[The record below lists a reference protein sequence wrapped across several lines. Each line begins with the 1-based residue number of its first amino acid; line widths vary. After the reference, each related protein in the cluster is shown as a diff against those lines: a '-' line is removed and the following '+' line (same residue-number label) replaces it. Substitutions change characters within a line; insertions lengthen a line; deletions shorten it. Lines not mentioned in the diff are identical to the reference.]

1 MLLSHVFFRTKIGI
15 SVGKIKRAL
24 ISVSNKAGILELA
37 QELQE
42 RNVEIVSTGGSASM
56 LRDAGFNVKEVSELT
71 GFPEMMDGRL
81 KTLHPSVHGGL
92 LAVRDEK
99 SHLEAMEA
107 HKIKEID
114 LLIVNL
120 YPFAETVKSGADY
133 THCIENIDIGG
144 PAMIRAAA
152 KNFNYVTTVVDSQD
166 YGDLIDELNVNNGC
180 TSYAFRQKLSQN
192 AFSLTANYDSMVS
205 TWMLEQAGHIQP
217 RRLSFSAALSQNLRY
232 GENPHQS
239 ASFYVDESINS
250 GIGAAYQIQ
259 GKELSYNNIND
270 ADAALELV
278 NEFTESDG
286 AAAVII
292 KHANPCGVGVA
303 NNLVEAYKAA
313 LHCDTTSAFGGIVAV
328 NQIIDEES
336 AREITKV
343 FTEVVIAPGIT
354 EGGRKVFSSKSNLRL
369 LTAEKS
375 TNLACQSKVIR
386 HVSGGYLV
394 QDKDRKPLSQNSLRV
409 VTKRNPT
416 DSEFQDMLFAWKVA
430 KHVKSNAIVY
440 AKDLC
445 TVGIGAGQMSR
456 VDSCM
461 IAAKKAEDMAKAQGL
476 DELPTQG
483 SALASDAF
491 FPFADGLEAAIEAG
505 ASSII
510 QPGGSIRDNEVI
522 NAANEAGL
530 AMNFTGMRHFK
541 H

>member
-1 MLLSHVFFRTKIGI
+1 MCSFEQKQVFPLEKLI
-15 SVGKIKRAL
+15 KIKRAL

-114 LLIVNL
+114 LLIVSL

-133 THCIENIDIGG
+133 NHCIENIDIGG

-152 KNFNYVTTVVDSQD
+152 KNFKYVTTVVDSQD

-180 TSYAFRQKLSQN
+180 TSYTFRQKLSQN
-192 AFSLTANYDSMVS
+192 AFSLTANYDAMVS

-354 EGGRKVFSSKSNLRL
+354 DGGRKVFSSKSNLRL
-369 LTAEKS
+369 LTVEKS

-409 VTKRNPT
+409 VTNRNPT

-530 AMNFTGMRHFK
+530 AMIFTGMRHFK

>member
-1 MLLSHVFFRTKIGI
+1 MCSFEQKQVFPLEKLI
-15 SVGKIKRAL
+15 KIKRAL

-81 KTLHPSVHGGL
+81 KTLHPTVHGGL

-133 THCIENIDIGG
+133 NHCIENIDIGG

-180 TSYAFRQKLSQN
+180 TSYTFRQKLSQN
-192 AFSLTANYDSMVS
+192 AFSLTANYDAMVS

-354 EGGRKVFSSKSNLRL
+354 DGGRKVFSSKSNLRL
-369 LTAEKS
+369 LTVEKS

-530 AMNFTGMRHFK
+530 AMIFTGMRHFK

>member
-1 MLLSHVFFRTKIGI
+1 MCSFEQKQVFPLEKLI
-15 SVGKIKRAL
+15 KIKRAL

-81 KTLHPSVHGGL
+81 KTLHPTVHGGL

-133 THCIENIDIGG
+133 NHCIENIDIGG

-152 KNFNYVTTVVDSQD
+152 KNFKYVTTVVDSQD

-180 TSYAFRQKLSQN
+180 TSYTFRQKLSQN
-192 AFSLTANYDSMVS
+192 AFSLTANYDAMVS

-239 ASFYVDESINS
+239 ASFYVDESINT

-354 EGGRKVFSSKSNLRL
+354 DGGRKVFSSKSNLRL
-369 LTAEKS
+369 LTVEKS

-530 AMNFTGMRHFK
+530 AMIFTGMRHFK

>member
-1 MLLSHVFFRTKIGI
+1 MCSFEQKQVFPLEKLI
-15 SVGKIKRAL
+15 KIKRAL

-81 KTLHPSVHGGL
+81 KTLHPTVHGGL

-114 LLIVNL
+114 LLIVSL
-120 YPFAETVKSGADY
+120 YPFAESVKSGADY
-133 THCIENIDIGG
+133 NHCIENIDIGG

-152 KNFNYVTTVVDSQD
+152 KNFKYVTTVVDSQD

-180 TSYAFRQKLSQN
+180 TSYTFRQKLSQN
-192 AFSLTANYDSMVS
+192 AFSLTANYDAMVS
-205 TWMLEQAGHIQP
+205 TWMLEQARHIQP

-239 ASFYVDESINS
+239 ASFYVDESINT

-354 EGGRKVFSSKSNLRL
+354 DGGRKVFSSKSNLRL
-369 LTAEKS
+369 LTVEKS

-409 VTKRNPT
+409 VTNRNPT

-530 AMNFTGMRHFK
+530 AMIFTGMRHFK

>member
-1 MLLSHVFFRTKIGI
+1 MCSFEQKQVFPLEKLI
-15 SVGKIKRAL
+15 KIKRAL

-81 KTLHPSVHGGL
+81 KTLHPTVHGGL

-133 THCIENIDIGG
+133 NHCIENIDIGG

-152 KNFNYVTTVVDSQD
+152 KNFKYVTTVVDSQD

-180 TSYAFRQKLSQN
+180 TSYTFRQKLSQN
-192 AFSLTANYDSMVS
+192 AFSLTANYDAMVS

-239 ASFYVDESINS
+239 ASFYVDESINT

-354 EGGRKVFSSKSNLRL
+354 DGGRKVFSSKSNLRL
-369 LTAEKS
+369 LTVEKS
-375 TNLACQSKVIR
+375 TNLARQSKVIR

-409 VTKRNPT
+409 VTNRNPT

-476 DELPTQG
+476 DEIPTQG

-530 AMNFTGMRHFK
+530 AMIFTGMRHFK

>member
-1 MLLSHVFFRTKIGI
+1 MCSFEQKQVFPLEKLI
-15 SVGKIKRAL
+15 KIKRAL

-81 KTLHPSVHGGL
+81 KTLHPTVHGGL

-114 LLIVNL
+114 LLIWNL

-133 THCIENIDIGG
+133 NHCIENIDIGG

-152 KNFNYVTTVVDSQD
+152 KNFKYVTTVVDSQD

-180 TSYAFRQKLSQN
+180 TSYTFRQKLSQN
-192 AFSLTANYDSMVS
+192 AFSLTANYDAMVS

-354 EGGRKVFSSKSNLRL
+354 DGGRKVFSSKSNLRL
-369 LTAEKS
+369 LTVEKS

-409 VTKRNPT
+409 VTNRNPT

-530 AMNFTGMRHFK
+530 AMIFTGMRHFK

>member
-1 MLLSHVFFRTKIGI
+1 MCSFEQKQVFPLEKLI
-15 SVGKIKRAL
+15 KIKRAL

-114 LLIVNL
+114 LLIVSL

-152 KNFNYVTTVVDSQD
+152 KNFKYVTTVVDSQD

-180 TSYAFRQKLSQN
+180 TSYTFRQKLSQN
-192 AFSLTANYDSMVS
+192 AFSLTANYDAMVS

-354 EGGRKVFSSKSNLRL
+354 DGGRKVFSSKSNLRL
-369 LTAEKS
+369 LTVEKS

-409 VTKRNPT
+409 VTNRNPT

-530 AMNFTGMRHFK
+530 AMIFTGMRHFK

>member
-1 MLLSHVFFRTKIGI
+1 MCSFEQKQVFPLEKLI
-15 SVGKIKRAL
+15 KIKRAL
-24 ISVSNKAGILELA
+24 ISVSNKAGILKLA
-37 QELQE
+37 QELKE

-133 THCIENIDIGG
+133 NHCIENIDIGG

-152 KNFNYVTTVVDSQD
+152 KNFKYVTTVVDSQD

-180 TSYAFRQKLSQN
+180 TSYTFRQKLSQN
-192 AFSLTANYDSMVS
+192 AFSLTANYDAMVS

-354 EGGRKVFSSKSNLRL
+354 DGGRKVFSSKSNLRL
-369 LTAEKS
+369 LTVEKS

-409 VTKRNPT
+409 VTNRNPT

-530 AMNFTGMRHFK
+530 AMIFTGMRHFK

>member
-1 MLLSHVFFRTKIGI
+1 MCSFEQKQVFPLEKLI
-15 SVGKIKRAL
+15 KIKRAL

-152 KNFNYVTTVVDSQD
+152 KNFKYVTTVVDSQD

-180 TSYAFRQKLSQN
+180 TSYTFRQKLSQN
-192 AFSLTANYDSMVS
+192 AFSLTANYDAMVS

-239 ASFYVDESINS
+239 ASFYVDESINT

-354 EGGRKVFSSKSNLRL
+354 DGGRKVFSSKSNLRL
-369 LTAEKS
+369 LTVEKS

-409 VTKRNPT
+409 VTNRNPT

-522 NAANEAGL
+522 NAANQAGL
-530 AMNFTGMRHFK
+530 AMIFTGMRHFK

>member
-1 MLLSHVFFRTKIGI
+1 MCSFEQKQVFPLEKLI
-15 SVGKIKRAL
+15 KIKRAL

-133 THCIENIDIGG
+133 NHCIENIDIGG

-152 KNFNYVTTVVDSQD
+152 KNFKYVTTVVDSQD

-180 TSYAFRQKLSQN
+180 TSYTFRQKLSQN
-192 AFSLTANYDSMVS
+192 AFSLTANYDAMVS

-354 EGGRKVFSSKSNLRL
+354 DGGRKVFSSKSNLRL
-369 LTAEKS
+369 LTVEKS
-375 TNLACQSKVIR
+375 TNLGCQSKVIR

-394 QDKDRKPLSQNSLRV
+394 QDKDRKPLSQDSLRV
-409 VTKRNPT
+409 VTNRNPT

-510 QPGGSIRDNEVI
+510 QPGGSIKDNEVI

-530 AMNFTGMRHFK
+530 AMIFTGMRHFK

>member
-1 MLLSHVFFRTKIGI
+1 MCSFEQKQVFPLEKLI
-15 SVGKIKRAL
+15 KIKRAL

-81 KTLHPSVHGGL
+81 KTLHPTVHGGL

-114 LLIVNL
+114 LLIVSL

-133 THCIENIDIGG
+133 NHCIENIDIGG

-152 KNFNYVTTVVDSQD
+152 KNFKYVTTVVDSQD

-180 TSYAFRQKLSQN
+180 TSYTFRQKLSQN
-192 AFSLTANYDSMVS
+192 AFSLTANYDAMVS

-239 ASFYVDESINS
+239 ASFYVDESINT

-354 EGGRKVFSSKSNLRL
+354 DGGRKVFSSKSNLRL
-369 LTAEKS
+369 LTVEKS

-409 VTKRNPT
+409 VTNRNPT

-510 QPGGSIRDNEVI
+510 QPGGSIKDNEVI
-522 NAANEAGL
+522 DAANEAGL
-530 AMNFTGMRHFK
+530 AMIFTGMRHFK

>member
-1 MLLSHVFFRTKIGI
+1 MCSFEQKQVFPLEKLI
-15 SVGKIKRAL
+15 KIKRAL

-133 THCIENIDIGG
+133 NHCIENIDIGG

-152 KNFNYVTTVVDSQD
+152 KNFKYVTTVVDSQD

-180 TSYAFRQKLSQN
+180 TSYTFRQKLSQN
-192 AFSLTANYDSMVS
+192 AFSLTANYDAMVS

-239 ASFYVDESINS
+239 ASFYVDESINT

-354 EGGRKVFSSKSNLRL
+354 DGGRKVFSSKSNLRL
-369 LTAEKS
+369 LTVEKS

-409 VTKRNPT
+409 VTNRNPT

-530 AMNFTGMRHFK
+530 AMIFTGMRHFK

>member
-1 MLLSHVFFRTKIGI
+1 MCSFEQKQVFPLEKLI
-15 SVGKIKRAL
+15 KIKRAL

-152 KNFNYVTTVVDSQD
+152 KNFKYVTTVVDSQD

-180 TSYAFRQKLSQN
+180 TSYTFRQKLSQN

-239 ASFYVDESINS
+239 ASFYVDESINT

-354 EGGRKVFSSKSNLRL
+354 DGGRKVFSSKSNLRL

-530 AMNFTGMRHFK
+530 AMIFTGMRHFK

>member
-1 MLLSHVFFRTKIGI
+1 MCSFEQKQVFPLEKLI
-15 SVGKIKRAL
+15 KIKRAL

-81 KTLHPSVHGGL
+81 KTLHPTVHGGL

-133 THCIENIDIGG
+133 NHCIENIDIGG

-152 KNFNYVTTVVDSQD
+152 KNFKYVTTVVDSQD
-166 YGDLIDELNVNNGC
+166 YGDLIDELNVNNGS
-180 TSYAFRQKLSQN
+180 TSYTFRQKLSQN
-192 AFSLTANYDSMVS
+192 AFSLTANYDAMVS

-354 EGGRKVFSSKSNLRL
+354 DGGRKVFSSKSNLRL
-369 LTAEKS
+369 LTVEKS

-409 VTKRNPT
+409 VTNRNPT

-530 AMNFTGMRHFK
+530 AMIFTGMRHFK

>member
-1 MLLSHVFFRTKIGI
+1 MCSFEQKQVFPLEKLI
-15 SVGKIKRAL
+15 KIKRAL

-81 KTLHPSVHGGL
+81 KTLHPTVHGGL

-133 THCIENIDIGG
+133 NHCIENIDIGG

-152 KNFNYVTTVVDSQD
+152 KNFKYVTTVVDSQD

-180 TSYAFRQKLSQN
+180 TSYTFRQKLSQN
-192 AFSLTANYDSMVS
+192 AFSLTANYDAMVS

-239 ASFYVDESINS
+239 ASFYVDESINT

-354 EGGRKVFSSKSNLRL
+354 DGGRKVFSSKSNLRL
-369 LTAEKS
+369 LTVEKS

-394 QDKDRKPLSQNSLRV
+394 QDKDRKPLSQDSLRV
-409 VTKRNPT
+409 VTNRNPT

-530 AMNFTGMRHFK
+530 AMIFTGMRHFK

>member
-1 MLLSHVFFRTKIGI
+1 MCSFEQKQVFPLEKLI
-15 SVGKIKRAL
+15 KIKRAL

-133 THCIENIDIGG
+133 THCIENMDIGG

-152 KNFNYVTTVVDSQD
+152 KNFKYVTTVVDSQD

-313 LHCDTTSAFGGIVAV
+313 LQCDTTSAFGGIVAV

-354 EGGRKVFSSKSNLRL
+354 DGGRKVFSSKSNLRL

-456 VDSCM
+456 VDSCI

-530 AMNFTGMRHFK
+530 AMIFTGMRHFK

>member
-1 MLLSHVFFRTKIGI
+1 MCSFEQKQVFPLEKLI
-15 SVGKIKRAL
+15 KIKRAL

-81 KTLHPSVHGGL
+81 KTLHPTVHGGL

-133 THCIENIDIGG
+133 NHCIENIDIGG

-152 KNFNYVTTVVDSQD
+152 KNFKYVTTVVDSQD

-180 TSYAFRQKLSQN
+180 TSYTFRQKLSQN
-192 AFSLTANYDSMVS
+192 AFSLTANYDAMVS

-354 EGGRKVFSSKSNLRL
+354 DGGRKVFSSKSNLRL
-369 LTAEKS
+369 LTVEKS

-409 VTKRNPT
+409 VTNRNPT

-530 AMNFTGMRHFK
+530 AMIFTGMRHFK

>member
-1 MLLSHVFFRTKIGI
+1 MCSFEQKQVFPLEKLI
-15 SVGKIKRAL
+15 KIKRAL

-133 THCIENIDIGG
+133 NHCIENIDIGG

-152 KNFNYVTTVVDSQD
+152 KNFKYVTTVVDSQD

-180 TSYAFRQKLSQN
+180 TSYTFRQKLSQN
-192 AFSLTANYDSMVS
+192 AFSLTANYDAMVS
-205 TWMLEQAGHIQP
+205 TWMLEQAGHTQP

-239 ASFYVDESINS
+239 ASFYVDESINT

-354 EGGRKVFSSKSNLRL
+354 DGGRKVFSSKSNLRL
-369 LTAEKS
+369 LTVEKS
-375 TNLACQSKVIR
+375 TNLARQSKVIR

-409 VTKRNPT
+409 VTNRNPT

-510 QPGGSIRDNEVI
+510 QPGGSIRDSEVI

-530 AMNFTGMRHFK
+530 AMIFTGMRHFK

>member
-1 MLLSHVFFRTKIGI
+1 MEKLI
-15 SVGKIKRAL
+15 KIKRAL

-42 RNVEIVSTGGSASM
+42 RNVEIVSTGGSAYM
-56 LRDAGFNVKEVSELT
+56 LRDAGFNVEEVSELT

-133 THCIENIDIGG
+133 NHCIENIDIGG

-152 KNFNYVTTVVDSQD
+152 KNFKYVTTVVDSQD

-180 TSYAFRQKLSQN
+180 TSYTFRQKLSQN
-192 AFSLTANYDSMVS
+192 AFSLTANYDAMVS

-354 EGGRKVFSSKSNLRL
+354 DGGRKVFSSKSNLRL
-369 LTAEKS
+369 LTVEKS
-375 TNLACQSKVIR
+375 TNLARQSKVIR

-409 VTKRNPT
+409 VTNRNPT

-461 IAAKKAEDMAKAQGL
+461 IAAKKAEDMATAQGL

-530 AMNFTGMRHFK
+530 AMIFTGMRHFK

>member
-1 MLLSHVFFRTKIGI
+1 MEKLI
-15 SVGKIKRAL
+15 KIKRAL

-42 RNVEIVSTGGSASM
+42 RSVEIVSTGGSASM

-133 THCIENIDIGG
+133 NHCIENIDIGG

-152 KNFNYVTTVVDSQD
+152 KNFKYVTTVVDSQD

-180 TSYAFRQKLSQN
+180 TSYTFRQKLSQN
-192 AFSLTANYDSMVS
+192 AFSLTANYDAMVS

-239 ASFYVDESINS
+239 ASFYVDENINS

-278 NEFTESDG
+278 NEFTESDR

-375 TNLACQSKVIR
+375 TNLACQSTVIR
-386 HVSGGYLV
+386 QVSGGYLV
-394 QDKDRKPLSQNSLRV
+394 QDKDIRPLSQNSLRV

-510 QPGGSIRDNEVI
+510 QPGGSIKDNEVI
-522 NAANEAGL
+522 DAANEAGL
-530 AMNFTGMRHFK
+530 AMIFTGMRHFK

>member
-1 MLLSHVFFRTKIGI
+1 MCSFEQKQVFPLEKLI
-15 SVGKIKRAL
+15 KIKRAL

-133 THCIENIDIGG
+133 NHCIENIDIGG

-152 KNFNYVTTVVDSQD
+152 KNFKYVTTVVDSQD

-180 TSYAFRQKLSQN
+180 TSYTFRQKLSQN
-192 AFSLTANYDSMVS
+192 AFSLTANYDAMVS
-205 TWMLEQAGHIQP
+205 TWMLKQAGHIQP

-354 EGGRKVFSSKSNLRL
+354 DGGRKVFSSKSNLRL
-369 LTAEKS
+369 LTVEKS

-409 VTKRNPT
+409 VTNRNPT

-530 AMNFTGMRHFK
+530 AMIFTGMRHFK

>member
-1 MLLSHVFFRTKIGI
+1 MCSFEQKQVFPLEKLI
-15 SVGKIKRAL
+15 KIKRAL

-133 THCIENIDIGG
+133 NHCIENIDIGG

-152 KNFNYVTTVVDSQD
+152 KNFKYVTTVVDSQD

-180 TSYAFRQKLSQN
+180 TSYTFRQKLSQN
-192 AFSLTANYDSMVS
+192 AFSLTANYDAMVS

-354 EGGRKVFSSKSNLRL
+354 DGGRKVFSSKSNLRL
-369 LTAEKS
+369 LTVEKS

-409 VTKRNPT
+409 VTNRNPT

-530 AMNFTGMRHFK
+530 AMIFTGMRHFK

>member
-1 MLLSHVFFRTKIGI
+1 MCSFEQKQVFPLEKLI
-15 SVGKIKRAL
+15 KIKRAL

-192 AFSLTANYDSMVS
+192 AFSLTANYDAMVS

-354 EGGRKVFSSKSNLRL
+354 DGGRKVFSSKSNLRL
-369 LTAEKS
+369 LTVEKS
-375 TNLACQSKVIR
+375 TDLACQSKVIR

-416 DSEFQDMLFAWKVA
+416 DSEFHDMLFAWKVA

-530 AMNFTGMRHFK
+530 AMIFTGMRHFK

>member
-1 MLLSHVFFRTKIGI
+1 MCSFEQKQVFPLEKLI
-15 SVGKIKRAL
+15 KIKRAL

-81 KTLHPSVHGGL
+81 KTLHPTVHGGL

-152 KNFNYVTTVVDSQD
+152 KNFKYVTTVVDSQD

-180 TSYAFRQKLSQN
+180 TSYTFRQKLSQN
-192 AFSLTANYDSMVS
+192 AFSLTANYDAMVS

-239 ASFYVDESINS
+239 ASFYVDESINT

-292 KHANPCGVGVA
+292 KHDNPCGVGVA

-354 EGGRKVFSSKSNLRL
+354 DGGRKVFSSKSNLRL
-369 LTAEKS
+369 LTVEKS

-409 VTKRNPT
+409 VTNRNPT

-530 AMNFTGMRHFK
+530 AMIFTGMRHFK

>member
-1 MLLSHVFFRTKIGI
+1 MCSFEQKQVFPLEKLI
-15 SVGKIKRAL
+15 KIKRAL

-99 SHLEAMEA
+99 SHLEAMESN
-107 HKIKEID
+107 KIKID

-133 THCIENIDIGG
+133 NHCIENIDIGG

-152 KNFNYVTTVVDSQD
+152 KNFKYVTTVVDSQD
-166 YGDLIDELNVNNGC
+166 YGDLIDELNFNNGC
-180 TSYAFRQKLSQN
+180 TSYTFRQKLSQN
-192 AFSLTANYDSMVS
+192 AFSLTANYDAMVS

-239 ASFYVDESINS
+239 ASFYVDENINS

-354 EGGRKVFSSKSNLRL
+354 DGGRKVFSSKSNLRL
-369 LTAEKS
+369 LTVEKS

-409 VTKRNPT
+409 VTNRNPT

-510 QPGGSIRDNEVI
+510 QPGGSIKDNEVI

-530 AMNFTGMRHFK
+530 AMIFTGMRHFK

>member
-1 MLLSHVFFRTKIGI
+1 MEKLI
-15 SVGKIKRAL
+15 KIKRAL

-42 RNVEIVSTGGSASM
+42 RSVEIVSTGGSASM

-71 GFPEMMDGRL
+71 GFPEMMGGRL

-133 THCIENIDIGG
+133 NHCIENIDIGG

-152 KNFNYVTTVVDSQD
+152 KNFKYVTTVVDSQD
-166 YGDLIDELNVNNGC
+166 YGDLIDELNVYNGC
-180 TSYAFRQKLSQN
+180 TSYTFRQKLSQN
-192 AFSLTANYDSMVS
+192 AFSLTANYDAMVS

-239 ASFYVDESINS
+239 ASFYVDESINT

-278 NEFTESDG
+278 NEFTESDR

-354 EGGRKVFSSKSNLRL
+354 EGGRKVFSSKGNLRL

-510 QPGGSIRDNEVI
+510 QPGGSIKDNEVI
-522 NAANEAGL
+522 DAANEAGL
-530 AMNFTGMRHFK
+530 AMIFTGMRHFK

>member
-1 MLLSHVFFRTKIGI
+1 MEKLI
-15 SVGKIKRAL
+15 KIKRAL

-120 YPFAETVKSGADY
+120 YPFAETVKSDADY
-133 THCIENIDIGG
+133 NHCIENIDIGG

-152 KNFNYVTTVVDSQD
+152 KNFKYVTTVVDSQD

-180 TSYAFRQKLSQN
+180 TSYTFRQKLSQN
-192 AFSLTANYDSMVS
+192 AFSLTANYDAMVS

-354 EGGRKVFSSKSNLRL
+354 DGGRKVFSSKSNLRL
-369 LTAEKS
+369 LTVEKS

-409 VTKRNPT
+409 VTNRNPT

-530 AMNFTGMRHFK
+530 AMIFTGMRHFK

>member
-1 MLLSHVFFRTKIGI
+1 MCSFEQKQVFPLEKLI
-15 SVGKIKRAL
+15 KIKRAL

-114 LLIVNL
+114 LLIVSL

-133 THCIENIDIGG
+133 NHCIENIDIGG

-152 KNFNYVTTVVDSQD
+152 KNFKYVTTVVDSQD

-180 TSYAFRQKLSQN
+180 TSYTFRQKLSQN
-192 AFSLTANYDSMVS
+192 AFSLTANYDAMVS

-354 EGGRKVFSSKSNLRL
+354 DGGRKVFSSKSNLRL
-369 LTAEKS
+369 LTVEKS
-375 TNLACQSKVIR
+375 TNLGCQSKVIR

-409 VTKRNPT
+409 VTNRNPT

-510 QPGGSIRDNEVI
+510 QPGGSIRDDEVI

-530 AMNFTGMRHFK
+530 AMIFTGMRHFK

>member
-1 MLLSHVFFRTKIGI
+1 MCSFEQKQVFPLEKLI
-15 SVGKIKRAL
+15 KIKRAL

-81 KTLHPSVHGGL
+81 KTLHPTVHGGL

-114 LLIVNL
+114 LLIVSL

-133 THCIENIDIGG
+133 NHCIENIDIGG

-152 KNFNYVTTVVDSQD
+152 KNFKYVTTVVDSQD

-180 TSYAFRQKLSQN
+180 TSYTFRQKLSQN
-192 AFSLTANYDSMVS
+192 AFSLTANYDAMVS

-239 ASFYVDESINS
+239 ASFYVDESINT

-278 NEFTESDG
+278 NEFSESDG

-303 NNLVEAYKAA
+303 DNLVQAYKAA

-354 EGGRKVFSSKSNLRL
+354 DGGRKVFSSKSNLRL
-369 LTAEKS
+369 LTVEKS

-409 VTKRNPT
+409 VTNRNPT

-530 AMNFTGMRHFK
+530 AMIFTGMRHFK

>member
-1 MLLSHVFFRTKIGI
+1 MCSFEQKQVFPLEKLI
-15 SVGKIKRAL
+15 KIKRAL

-114 LLIVNL
+114 LLIVSL

-133 THCIENIDIGG
+133 NHCIENIDIGG

-152 KNFNYVTTVVDSQD
+152 KNFKYVTTVVDSQD

-180 TSYAFRQKLSQN
+180 TSYTFRQKLSQN
-192 AFSLTANYDSMVS
+192 AFSLTANYDAMVS

-239 ASFYVDESINS
+239 ASFYVDESINT

-354 EGGRKVFSSKSNLRL
+354 DGGRKVFSSKSNLRL
-369 LTAEKS
+369 LTVEKS

-409 VTKRNPT
+409 VTNRNPT

-530 AMNFTGMRHFK
+530 AMIFTGMRHFK

>member
-1 MLLSHVFFRTKIGI
+1 MCSFEQKQVFPLEKLI
-15 SVGKIKRAL
+15 KIKRAL

-81 KTLHPSVHGGL
+81 KTLHPTVHGGL

-114 LLIVNL
+114 LLIVSL

-133 THCIENIDIGG
+133 NHCIENIDIGG

-152 KNFNYVTTVVDSQD
+152 KNFKYVTTVVDSQD

-180 TSYAFRQKLSQN
+180 TSYTFRQKLSQN
-192 AFSLTANYDSMVS
+192 AFSLTANYDAMVS

-239 ASFYVDESINS
+239 ASFYVDESINT

-278 NEFTESDG
+278 NEFSESDG

-303 NNLVEAYKAA
+303 NNLVQAYKAA

-354 EGGRKVFSSKSNLRL
+354 DGGRKVFSSKSNLRL
-369 LTAEKS
+369 LTVEKS

-409 VTKRNPT
+409 VTNRNPT

-530 AMNFTGMRHFK
+530 AMIFTGMRHFK

>member
-1 MLLSHVFFRTKIGI
+1 
-15 SVGKIKRAL
+15 
-24 ISVSNKAGILELA
+24 
-37 QELQE
+37 
-42 RNVEIVSTGGSASM
+42 
-56 LRDAGFNVKEVSELT
+56 
-71 GFPEMMDGRL
+71 
-81 KTLHPSVHGGL
+81 
-92 LAVRDEK
+92 
-99 SHLEAMEA
+99 
-107 HKIKEID
+107 
-114 LLIVNL
+114 
-120 YPFAETVKSGADY
+120 
-133 THCIENIDIGG
+133 
-144 PAMIRAAA
+144 MIRAAA
-152 KNFNYVTTVVDSQD
+152 KNFKYVTTVVDSQD

-180 TSYAFRQKLSQN
+180 TSYTFRQKLSQN
-192 AFSLTANYDSMVS
+192 AFSLTANYDAMVS

-354 EGGRKVFSSKSNLRL
+354 DGGRKVFSSKSNLRL
-369 LTAEKS
+369 LTVEKS
-375 TNLACQSKVIR
+375 TNQACQSKVIR

-409 VTKRNPT
+409 VTNRNPT

-440 AKDLC
+440 AKPVSYTHLRAHE
-445 TVGIGAGQMSR
+445 T
-456 VDSCM
+456 
-461 IAAKKAEDMAKAQGL
+461 
-476 DELPTQG
+476 
-483 SALASDAF
+483 
-491 FPFADGLEAAIEAG
+491 
-505 ASSII
+505 
-510 QPGGSIRDNEVI
+510 
-522 NAANEAGL
+522 
-530 AMNFTGMRHFK
+530 
-541 H
+541 

>member
-1 MLLSHVFFRTKIGI
+1 
-15 SVGKIKRAL
+15 
-24 ISVSNKAGILELA
+24 
-37 QELQE
+37 
-42 RNVEIVSTGGSASM
+42 
-56 LRDAGFNVKEVSELT
+56 
-71 GFPEMMDGRL
+71 
-81 KTLHPSVHGGL
+81 VHGGL

-120 YPFAETVKSGADY
+120 YPFAEAVKSGADY

-180 TSYAFRQKLSQN
+180 TSYTFRQKLSQN
-192 AFSLTANYDSMVS
+192 AFSLTANYDAMVS

-239 ASFYVDESINS
+239 ASFYVDESINT

-303 NNLVEAYKAA
+303 NNLVDAYKAA

-354 EGGRKVFSSKSNLRL
+354 DGGRKVFSSKSNLRL
-369 LTAEKS
+369 LTVEKS
-375 TNLACQSKVIR
+375 TSLACQSKVIR

-409 VTKRNPT
+409 VTNRNPT

-530 AMNFTGMRHFK
+530 AMIFTGMRHFK

>member
-1 MLLSHVFFRTKIGI
+1 MCSFEQKQVFPLEKLI
-15 SVGKIKRAL
+15 KIKRAL

-81 KTLHPSVHGGL
+81 KTLHPTVHGGL

-133 THCIENIDIGG
+133 NHCIENIDIGG

-152 KNFNYVTTVVDSQD
+152 KNFKYVTTVVDSQD

-180 TSYAFRQKLSQN
+180 TSYTFRQKLSQN
-192 AFSLTANYDSMVS
+192 AFSLTANYDAMVS

-354 EGGRKVFSSKSNLRL
+354 DGGRKVFSSKSNLRL
-369 LTAEKS
+369 LTVENS

-409 VTKRNPT
+409 VTNRNPT

-530 AMNFTGMRHFK
+530 AMIFTGMRHFK

>member
-1 MLLSHVFFRTKIGI
+1 MCSFEQKQVFPLEKLI
-15 SVGKIKRAL
+15 KIKRAL

-71 GFPEMMDGRL
+71 DFPEMMDGRL

-133 THCIENIDIGG
+133 NHCIENIDIGG

-152 KNFNYVTTVVDSQD
+152 KNFKYVTTVVDSQD

-180 TSYAFRQKLSQN
+180 TSYTFRQKLSQN
-192 AFSLTANYDSMVS
+192 AFSLTANYDAMVS

-354 EGGRKVFSSKSNLRL
+354 DGGRKVFSSKSNLRL
-369 LTAEKS
+369 LTVEKS

-530 AMNFTGMRHFK
+530 AMIFTGMRHFK

>member
-1 MLLSHVFFRTKIGI
+1 MCSFEQKQVFPLEKLI
-15 SVGKIKRAL
+15 KIKRAL

-81 KTLHPSVHGGL
+81 KTLHPTVHGGL

-133 THCIENIDIGG
+133 NHCIENIDIGG

-152 KNFNYVTTVVDSQD
+152 KNFKYVTTVVDSQD

-180 TSYAFRQKLSQN
+180 TSYTFRQKLSQN
-192 AFSLTANYDSMVS
+192 AFSLTANYDAMVS

-354 EGGRKVFSSKSNLRL
+354 DGGRKVFSSKSNLRL
-369 LTAEKS
+369 LTVEKS
-375 TNLACQSKVIR
+375 TNLGCQSKVIR

-409 VTKRNPT
+409 VTNRNPT

-530 AMNFTGMRHFK
+530 AMIFTGMRHFK

>member
-1 MLLSHVFFRTKIGI
+1 MEKLI
-15 SVGKIKRAL
+15 KIKRAL
-24 ISVSNKAGILELA
+24 ISVSNKAGILKLA
-37 QELQE
+37 QELHE

-56 LRDAGFNVKEVSELT
+56 LRDAGLNVIEVSELT

-99 SHLEAMEA
+99 SHLEAMKA

-120 YPFAETVKSGADY
+120 YPFAETVKSDADY
-133 THCIENIDIGG
+133 NHCIENIDIGG

-152 KNFNYVTTVVDSQD
+152 KNFKYVTTVVDSQD
-166 YGDLIDELNVNNGC
+166 YGDLIDELNVNNGS
-180 TSYAFRQKLSQN
+180 TSYTFRQKLSQN
-192 AFSLTANYDSMVS
+192 AFSLTANYDAMVS

-303 NNLVEAYKAA
+303 KNLVEAYKAA

-369 LTAEKS
+369 LTVKKS

-394 QDKDRKPLSQNSLRV
+394 QDKDRKPLSQNSLRI

-461 IAAKKAEDMAKAQGL
+461 IAAKKAEDMANAQGL

-530 AMNFTGMRHFK
+530 AMIFTGMRHFK

>member
-1 MLLSHVFFRTKIGI
+1 MCSFEQKQVFPLEKLI
-15 SVGKIKRAL
+15 KIKRAL

-81 KTLHPSVHGGL
+81 KTLHPTVHGGL

-133 THCIENIDIGG
+133 NHCIENIDIGG

-152 KNFNYVTTVVDSQD
+152 KNFKYVTTVVDSQD

-180 TSYAFRQKLSQN
+180 TSYTFRQKLSQN
-192 AFSLTANYDSMVS
+192 AFSLTANYDAMVS

-354 EGGRKVFSSKSNLRL
+354 DGGRKVFSSKSNLRL
-369 LTAEKS
+369 LTVEKS

-530 AMNFTGMRHFK
+530 AMIFTGMRHFK